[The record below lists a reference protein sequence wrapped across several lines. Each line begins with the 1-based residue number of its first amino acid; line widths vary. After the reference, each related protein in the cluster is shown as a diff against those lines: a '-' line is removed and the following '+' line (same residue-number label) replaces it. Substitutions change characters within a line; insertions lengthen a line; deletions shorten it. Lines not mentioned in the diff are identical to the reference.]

1 MNILLIFI
9 CIYGA
14 MVAHAFWEGYVEGRN
29 VGHKGKL
36 GWKIKLSIRGVRFYI
51 FTAYHFWL
59 FYIMYPLLL
68 LLPFII
74 CGWNPKLFGVFVS
87 AYFSGLVIEDF
98 LWYLVNPAVKIRRD
112 FNSKFAK
119 WHPWIKIINI
129 EIPLFY
135 LLSLFIA
142 FLSWRFIWGF

>member
-1 MNILLIFI
+1 MNILMIFI

-36 GWKIKLSIRGVRFYI
+36 GWKIRIGKSFI

-68 LLPFII
+68 SLPFVIY
-74 CGWNPKLFGVFVS
+74 GWDYILFGVFVS

-98 LWYLVNPAVKIRRD
+98 LWYLVNPVVKIRRD
-112 FNSKFAK
+112 FNSKFAE
-119 WHPWIKIINI
+119 WYPWIKIVNI

-135 LLSLFIA
+135 ILSLLIA
-142 FLSWRFIWGF
+142 FLSWRFIWGFV